1 MTRTTR
7 ERLYFARADESA
19 VSGTKALMDTLE
31 HVDQYARNGGIGY
44 QKLWTEIK
52 RVLWHSCKIASTLTI
67 TDFELLIKDLNH
79 YKKNGYKV
87 ILLSGSKT
95 RAARL
100 AEDILNEGLN
110 CFYTEDYDHELL
122 PVTDYGLLWEST
134 QRV

>member
-1 MTRTTR
+1 M
-7 ERLYFARADESA
+7 
-19 VSGTKALMDTLE
+19 
-31 HVDQYARNGGIGY
+31 
-44 QKLWTEIK
+44 
-52 RVLWHSCKIASTLTI
+52 
-67 TDFELLIKDLNH
+67 
-79 YKKNGYKV
+79 

-122 PVTDYGLLWEST
+122 PGQIMVCYGKST